1 MCEENLLPSLISFYH
16 AHLHEV
22 VHPTLLIILQ
32 KSLFIEEIIF
42 YLLQMLNMMR
52 FIFDKRIDHL
62 IYWKVLLYCACEK
75 HFYYI
80 ILLSTDA

>member
-16 AHLHEV
+16 AHLREV
-22 VHPTLLIILQ
+22 VYPTLLIILQ

-42 YLLQMLNMMR
+42 CLLQMLNMMR
-52 FIFDKRIDHL
+52 FIFDKIIDHL
-62 IYWKVLLYCACEK
+62 IYWKVLYCACDK

-80 ILLSTDA
+80 ILLSSDA